1 MGEFKFECNHSFRPS
16 TYISLQMWMS
26 IEYDLLMCSSMRFVP
41 VIWDFEWSS
50 KIEQFS
56 LEQQIGPKQHS
67 NTQSSHGS
75 NSIRFV
81 LRFDMSEMCVC
92 VFLGMFTFCIC

>member
-1 MGEFKFECNHSFRPS
+1 
-16 TYISLQMWMS
+16 
-26 IEYDLLMCSSMRFVP
+26 MRFVP

-92 VFLGMFTFCIC
+92 VFWVCLHFAFVKKINVSSCYSSLLH